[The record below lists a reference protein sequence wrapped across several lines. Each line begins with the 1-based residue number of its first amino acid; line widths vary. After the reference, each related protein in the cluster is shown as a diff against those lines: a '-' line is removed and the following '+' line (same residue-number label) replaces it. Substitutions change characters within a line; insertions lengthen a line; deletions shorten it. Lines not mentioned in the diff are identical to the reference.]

1 MEPGE
6 MLSDA
11 FSVAWTN
18 AGIVPSLFPL
28 PSSVGTSELL
38 PFTSCLKT
46 TSKLPTKIVS
56 IHI

>member
-1 MEPGE
+1 